1 MRRLPVYIVL
11 DVSGSMA
18 GEPIEAVKNGLKTM
32 VSALRQDPYALETA
46 YISVITFNHIAQQ
59 VVPLTELAMFQE
71 PEINASGTT
80 SVGEALSLL
89 SDKIS
94 HEVKKTNAEQKGDWK
109 PLVFFMTDGLPT
121 DDWKAGLEK
130 FKQQKCGM
138 VVACAAGQ
146 HADTSIL
153 KEITENVVSL
163 DTADSSSIQAFFKW
177 VSSSISVSSAKIE
190 NDVSETSS
198 ISELP
203 PPPDEVNIV
212 I

>member
-11 DVSGSMA
+11 DVSGSMT

-32 VSALRQDPYALETA
+32 ISALRQDPYALETA
-46 YISVITFNHIAQQ
+46 YISVITFNHNAEQ
-59 VVPLTELAMFQE
+59 VVPLTELAMSQE
-71 PEINASGTT
+71 PEITASGTT

-89 SDKIS
+89 SDKITL
-94 HEVKKTNAEQKGDWK
+94 EVKKTSAEQKGDWK

-121 DDWKAGLEK
+121 DDWKAGLQK

-190 NDVSETSS
+190 NDVSETTS

>member
-11 DVSGSMA
+11 DVSGSMT

-32 VSALRQDPYALETA
+32 ISALRQDPYALETA
-46 YISVITFNHIAQQ
+46 YISIITFNHEAKQ
-59 VVPLTELAMFQE
+59 VVSLTELALLQE
-71 PEINASGTT
+71 PQIKASGTT
-80 SVGEALSLL
+80 SVGAALSLL
-89 SDKIS
+89 SDKIES
-94 HEVKKTNAEQKGDWK
+94 EVNKTTAEQKGDWK

-130 FKQQKCGM
+130 FKKQKCGM

-146 HADTSIL
+146 HADTKVL

-163 DTADSSSIQAFFKW
+163 DTADSASIQAFFKW

-190 NDVSETSS
+190 NETTETSS

-203 PPPDEVNIV
+203 PPPNEVNIV

>member
-1 MRRLPVYIVL
+1 
-11 DVSGSMA
+11 
-18 GEPIEAVKNGLKTM
+18 
-32 VSALRQDPYALETA
+32 
-46 YISVITFNHIAQQ
+46 
-59 VVPLTELAMFQE
+59 
-71 PEINASGTT
+71 
-80 SVGEALSLL
+80 
-89 SDKIS
+89 
-94 HEVKKTNAEQKGDWK
+94 
-109 PLVFFMTDGLPT
+109 
-121 DDWKAGLEK
+121 
-130 FKQQKCGM
+130 M

-163 DTADSSSIQAFFKW
+163 DTADSGSIQAFFKW

-190 NDVSETSS
+190 NDTSETSS